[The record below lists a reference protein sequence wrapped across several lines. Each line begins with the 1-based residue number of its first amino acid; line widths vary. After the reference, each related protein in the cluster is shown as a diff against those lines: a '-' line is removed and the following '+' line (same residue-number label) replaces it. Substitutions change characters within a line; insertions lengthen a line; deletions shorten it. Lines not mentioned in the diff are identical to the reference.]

1 MKKSAWVLAAGAAA
15 VQAVEKPNI
24 LWIITDDH
32 RPDSWGCYNQAVSGS
47 RLSPLGYVES
57 PAADSLAA
65 EGVLFTQAYC
75 NAPAC
80 APSRASMLTGRY
92 PFRTGIWGFEQTHNK
107 AAHMRPVV
115 PEVMRQNGYAA
126 AHFGKTGYYIFQWN
140 NKNTYNSLNYYAPE
154 INANDMEKNGQT
166 DMAINKP
173 WVHGKQVGTEEIYY
187 FADGAVKRF
196 YTDRGSEPLTE
207 TDITTR
213 HEVEKELG
221 ILRHY
226 TADNTGLIIGGQS
239 PQTAEKTMDGLI
251 ATEMVD
257 YLKTQADKKSPQ
269 FIHLGFHFPHTAVLP
284 PREIRDRFIIK
295 EKEIPYTIPPFSTD
309 EVSRMPPQLQ
319 LLHKKMNFSN
329 MKEQDKLQAIRDYYA
344 FCAHGDAQVGRCID
358 AFKKYSREA
367 GRDWLIVYVCGD
379 HSWQLGEQGIE
390 SKFSPWQMSTRS
402 AVIAASSRP
411 GLFPAGTVCS
421 NLIEYVDFAPTFLAA
436 SGVDLTSGYEHLD
449 GVSLA
454 DTAHGRV
461 APRDYIIGELNHVI
475 GPRAYLRSKEF
486 AFSMRTRPSNGKPGQ
501 GFAPGENI
509 RWALDCPRNK
519 AELCLY
525 DLRTDPEERRNVAD
539 EPAYVPLADWF
550 RQKLGNIVL
559 GDRRVECDWRKENE
573 WVICDFAKGAD
584 DKKLNIP
591 AGLIPTR

>member
-1 MKKSAWVLAAGAAA
+1 
-15 VQAVEKPNI
+15 
-24 LWIITDDH
+24 
-32 RPDSWGCYNQAVSGS
+32 
-47 RLSPLGYVES
+47 
-57 PAADSLAA
+57 
-65 EGVLFTQAYC
+65 
-75 NAPAC
+75 
-80 APSRASMLTGRY
+80 
-92 PFRTGIWGFEQTHNK
+92 
-107 AAHMRPVV
+107 
-115 PEVMRQNGYAA
+115 
-126 AHFGKTGYYIFQWN
+126 
-140 NKNTYNSLNYYAPE
+140 
-154 INANDMEKNGQT
+154 
-166 DMAINKP
+166 
-173 WVHGKQVGTEEIYY
+173 
-187 FADGAVKRF
+187 
-196 YTDRGSEPLTE
+196 
-207 TDITTR
+207 
-213 HEVEKELG
+213 
-221 ILRHY
+221 
-226 TADNTGLIIGGQS
+226 
-239 PQTAEKTMDGLI
+239 
-251 ATEMVD
+251 
-257 YLKTQADKKSPQ
+257 
-269 FIHLGFHFPHTAVLP
+269 
-284 PREIRDRFIIK
+284 
-295 EKEIPYTIPPFSTD
+295 
-309 EVSRMPPQLQ
+309 
-319 LLHKKMNFSN
+319 
-329 MKEQDKLQAIRDYYA
+329 
-344 FCAHGDAQVGRCID
+344 
-358 AFKKYSREA
+358 
-367 GRDWLIVYVCGD
+367 
-379 HSWQLGEQGIE
+379 
-390 SKFSPWQMSTRS
+390 MSTRS

-539 EPAYVPLADWF
+539 EPAYAPLADWF